1 MSGQG
6 VVRQRKGPAAE
17 KPRGASAAAKNAA
30 KGVKAVTAGKG
41 RGASRA
47 ASAAAGGGSGGDA
60 GGGGKSGAGGGR
72 GEPAVTKVPLAL
84 RLTDRQC
91 RIIEV
96 IQDSIDRRGYP
107 PSMREIGE
115 AVGLNSTSSVRHQ
128 LVVLESKGF
137 IRRDPNRPRA
147 YIVRGPSDPTQAWR
161 ARMAQTTPQGGGQ
174 PVGGVSAGT
183 PDHPQGRMQSAISTL
198 GSSMAAG
205 AQSALAALGALGGSV
220 GAMEFVPLV
229 GRIAAGGPILAE
241 ESIEEL
247 IPMPRAMVSDGT
259 LFALTVVGDSMIEA
273 GIMDG
278 DTVVVRQQQS
288 AESGQI
294 VAAMIDGEATVKQLK
309 IQRDEGRYEVWLM
322 PRNPSYDPI
331 PGDNAVVLGRV
342 VTVMRRL

>member
-41 RGASRA
+41 RGVGRA
-47 ASAAAGGGSGGDA
+47 ASAATGGGGD
-60 GGGGKSGAGGGR
+60 GGKSGPGGGR

-128 LVVLESKGF
+128 LVVLEGKGF

-174 PVGGVSAGT
+174 PAGGALAGT

>member
-6 VVRQRKGPAAE
+6 VVRQRNGAAE
-17 KPRGASAAAKNAA
+17 KPPGRAGNKGAGSAAKAA
-30 KGVKAVTAGKG
+30 KAPRTVKAAP
-41 RGASRA
+41 RA
-47 ASAAAGGGSGGDA
+47 A
-60 GGGGKSGAGGGR
+60 
-72 GEPAVTKVPLAL
+72 GEAEAVSTTKVPLAL

-161 ARMAQTTPQGGGQ
+161 ARMAQTTQGASGVLAPPDQPPQTT
-174 PVGGVSAGT
+174 PVTRS
-183 PDHPQGRMQSAISTL
+183 QSALSNL
-198 GSSMAAG
+198 GSTMAAS
-205 AQSALAALGALGGSV
+205 AQSAMAAIGALGGSV

-241 ESIEEL
+241 EAIEEL

-278 DTVVVRQQQS
+278 DTVVVRQQPS

-294 VAAMIDGEATVKQLK
+294 VAAMIEGEATVKQLK
-309 IQRDEGRYEVWLM
+309 IHHEDDRHEVWLM

-331 PGDNAVVLGRV
+331 PGEDAVVLGRV

>member
-6 VVRQRKGPAAE
+6 VVRQRKGSAAD
-17 KPRGASAAAKNAA
+17 KPRGASAAANSA
-30 KGVKAVTAGKG
+30 KGVT
-41 RGASRA
+41 
-47 ASAAAGGGSGGDA
+47 AAAGAKTARAAGRAGRGDK
-60 GGGGKSGAGGGR
+60 GEPGGGR
-72 GEPAVTKVPLAL
+72 GEAAVTKVPLAL

-128 LVVLESKGF
+128 LVVLETKGF

-161 ARMAQTTPQGGGQ
+161 ARMAQTTPQGGG
-174 PVGGVSAGT
+174 PAAALAVV
-183 PDHPQGRMQSAISTL
+183 PDHPQGRMQTAISTL

>member
-6 VVRQRKGPAAE
+6 VVRQRKGPGE
-17 KPRGASAAAKNAA
+17 KPGRAAAKSA
-30 KGVKAVTAGKG
+30 KTARPAKPA
-41 RGASRA
+41 RP
-47 ASAAAGGGSGGDA
+47 AGEA
-60 GGGGKSGAGGGR
+60 
-72 GEPAVTKVPLAL
+72 EAVTKVPLAL

-128 LVVLESKGF
+128 LVVLEAKGF

-161 ARMAQTTPQGGGQ
+161 ARMAQAQGAPGVLGGATATEAEPAG
-174 PVGGVSAGT
+174 PVS
-183 PDHPQGRMQSAISTL
+183 R
-198 GSSMAAG
+198 
-205 AQSALAALGALGGSV
+205 AQSALTTLGSTMAASAQSAMAALGALGGSV

-247 IPMPRAMVSDGT
+247 IPMPRNMVSDGT

-278 DTVVVRQQQS
+278 DTVVVRQQPS
-288 AESGQI
+288 AESGEI
-294 VAAMIDGEATVKQLK
+294 VAAMIEGEATVKQLK
-309 IQRDEGRYEVWLM
+309 IHHEDGRHEVWLM

-331 PGDNAVVLGRV
+331 PGEGAVVLGRV

>member
-6 VVRQRKGPAAE
+6 VVRQRKGPAGD
-17 KPRGASAAAKNAA
+17 KQPRGGTPAAAKPAA
-30 KGVKAVTAGKG
+30 KGVKAVTSAKT
-41 RGASRA
+41 RGGARA
-47 ASAAAGGGSGGDA
+47 ATSGGGGGGSGGKGEP
-60 GGGGKSGAGGGR
+60 GGGGRA
-72 GEPAVTKVPLAL
+72 EPAVTKVPLAL

-161 ARMAQTTPQGGGQ
+161 ARMAQTTPQNGAA
-174 PVGGVSAGT
+174 AGAGANLAT
-183 PDHPQGRMQSAISTL
+183 TAADHPQGRMQSAISTL

>member
-6 VVRQRKGPAAE
+6 VVRQRKGSAE
-17 KPRGASAAAKNAA
+17 KPPGRAGNSGAGAAAKPARA
-30 KGVKAVTAGKG
+30 PKAVKAAA
-41 RGASRA
+41 RG
-47 ASAAAGGGSGGDA
+47 AAAG
-60 GGGGKSGAGGGR
+60 
-72 GEPAVTKVPLAL
+72 ETEAVTTKVPLAL

-161 ARMAQTTPQGGGQ
+161 ARMAQTTQGGVLAPADQ
-174 PVGGVSAGT
+174 PAQQAPVT
-183 PDHPQGRMQSAISTL
+183 R
-198 GSSMAAG
+198 
-205 AQSALAALGALGGSV
+205 AQSALTNLGSTMAASAQSAMAAIGALGGSV

-241 ESIEEL
+241 EAIEEL

-278 DTVVVRQQQS
+278 DMVVVRQQPS

-294 VAAMIDGEATVKQLK
+294 VAAMIEGEATVKQLK
-309 IQRDEGRYEVWLM
+309 IHHEDDRHEVWLM

-331 PGDNAVVLGRV
+331 PGEDAVVLGRV
-342 VTVMRRL
+342 VTVMRRLP

>member
-6 VVRQRKGPAAE
+6 VVRQRKEAAE
-17 KPRGASAAAKNAA
+17 KP
-30 KGVKAVTAGKG
+30 G
-41 RGASRA
+41 R
-47 ASAAAGGGSGGDA
+47 AAGGGTAKAAGKAARSAKTAAGETDA
-60 GGGGKSGAGGGR
+60 V
-72 GEPAVTKVPLAL
+72 VTKVPLAL

-161 ARMAQTTPQGGGQ
+161 ARMAQTTTSGQGALGTDQTAPQT
-174 PVGGVSAGT
+174 PVGRS
-183 PDHPQGRMQSAISTL
+183 QSALANL
-198 GSSMAAG
+198 GSTMAAS
-205 AQSALAALGALGGSV
+205 AQSAMAALGALGGSV

-241 ESIEEL
+241 EAIEEL

-278 DTVVVRQQQS
+278 DTVVVRQQPS

-294 VAAMIDGEATVKQLK
+294 VAAMIEGEATVKQLK
-309 IQRDEGRYEVWLM
+309 IHHEDDRHEVWLM

-331 PGDNAVVLGRV
+331 PGENAIVLGRV
-342 VTVMRRL
+342 VTVMRRLP

>member
-1 MSGQG
+1 
-6 VVRQRKGPAAE
+6 
-17 KPRGASAAAKNAA
+17 
-30 KGVKAVTAGKG
+30 
-41 RGASRA
+41 
-47 ASAAAGGGSGGDA
+47 
-60 GGGGKSGAGGGR
+60 
-72 GEPAVTKVPLAL
+72 
-84 RLTDRQC
+84 
-91 RIIEV
+91 V

-161 ARMAQTTPQGGGQ
+161 ARMAQTTQGASGVLAPSDEPPQTS
-174 PVGGVSAGT
+174 PVT
-183 PDHPQGRMQSAISTL
+183 R
-198 GSSMAAG
+198 
-205 AQSALAALGALGGSV
+205 AQSALSNLGSTMAASAQSAMAAIGALGGSV

-241 ESIEEL
+241 EAIEEL

-278 DTVVVRQQQS
+278 DTVVVRQQPS

-294 VAAMIDGEATVKQLK
+294 VAAMIEGEATVKQLK
-309 IQRDEGRYEVWLM
+309 IHHEDDRHEVWLM

-331 PGDNAVVLGRV
+331 PGEDAVVLGRV